1 MLAAAAEAFCASD
14 YFAVSVEDIAVAAG
28 VSRMTFYRH
37 FSGKAALALDLFREN
52 VTAWRPLFLSIA
64 GRDFRNRTEVAAW
77 LADLFEAD
85 RNSGQLLRVFIQ
97 ANAEESGFSQNA
109 QAMIGELISD
119 LGATI
124 PAFALDADSASDRR
138 CWMEAWLLIYEIL
151 DQSNHAARGSGVASN
166 PLILD
171 ILAERFVKFVEAAQS
186 R

>member
-1 MLAAAAEAFCASD
+1 
-14 YFAVSVEDIAVAAG
+14 
-28 VSRMTFYRH
+28 
-37 FSGKAALALDLFREN
+37 
-52 VTAWRPLFLSIA
+52 
-64 GRDFRNRTEVAAW
+64 
-77 LADLFEAD
+77 
-85 RNSGQLLRVFIQ
+85 
-97 ANAEESGFSQNA
+97 
-109 QAMIGELISD
+109 MIGELISD